1 MLVHFNVTPHQISPP
16 PLQPCWKASEKNPP
30 SCMDMKSGGLYLIE
44 YNYYVL
50 SITL

>member
-1 MLVHFNVTPHQISPP
+1 MELNLCSHPPIIILSPLPP
-16 PLQPCWKASEKNPP
+16 PSP
-30 SCMDMKSGGLYLIE
+30 SSSPYRYNMAMKLSGLYLIE